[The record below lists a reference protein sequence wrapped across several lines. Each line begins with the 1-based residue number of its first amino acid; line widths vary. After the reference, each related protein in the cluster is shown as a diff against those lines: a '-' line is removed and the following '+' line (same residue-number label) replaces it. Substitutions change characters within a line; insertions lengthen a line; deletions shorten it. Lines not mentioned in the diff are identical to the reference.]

1 MTSEQQYCESIR
13 RETSLFANWPPDAP
27 RKIGDFGRVQGAM
40 FQFMGSLDP
49 EEIEALGSR
58 ESASRSNYDIMI
70 KSSRSMGAGV
80 SAGAKVAKV
89 AKGKAVLRIKF
100 DSADGVVFAA
110 PSVRIT
116 EIASLEVLGRTLKER
131 MLEGNWDPA
140 YAVVVQISVAD
151 RATVILS
158 SQSGAS
164 MDFEVDANAP
174 VNAELVAELNAGA
187 SQLSSQGVGIN
198 IVGHGPITPLF
209 KLAFLQRRILGG
221 SKIAYRDAV
230 APGEQ
235 DVDVHDVDEEHVLV
249 LI

>member
-1 MTSEQQYCESIR
+1 MTSDQQYCESIR

-27 RKIGDFGRVQGAM
+27 RKIGDFGPVKGAM

-80 SAGAKVAKV
+80 SAGTEVAE
-89 AKGKAVLRIKF
+89 GKAVLQLKF
-100 DSADGVVFAA
+100 DSAEGVVFAA
-110 PSVRIT
+110 PSVQIT
-116 EIASLEVLGRTLKER
+116 EIASLEVLGRMLRER
-131 MLEGNWDPA
+131 MLDGDWDPA
-140 YAVVVQISVAD
+140 YAVVVQVGVAD
-151 RATVILS
+151 MATVIVS

-164 MDFEVDANAP
+164 MDFEVDAKAP
-174 VNAELVAELNAGA
+174 VNARLVAELNVGA

-198 IVGHGPITPLF
+198 IVGQGPITPLF

-221 SKIAYRDAV
+221 QKIAYRDAV
-230 APGEQ
+230 APGAQ